1 MHPQMQAALSRRNQ
15 LNAIY
20 TLDLPVGPMEQVL
33 LLTGY
38 VNFEVNMKNCRTY
51 LQ

>member
-20 TLDLPVGPMEQVL
+20 TRIDQPAVGAMEQVL

-38 VNFEVNMKNCRTY
+38 VNLMLSFHCA
-51 LQ
+51 

>member
-20 TLDLPVGPMEQVL
+20 TLDQPVGAMEQVNL
-33 LLTGY
+33 
-38 VNFEVNMKNCRTY
+38 KNGRTY